1 MKCEINTNIKLI
13 KSRLLVG
20 LTVLLMAS
28 CATKE
33 RALDRLENFSVELR
47 YHSQEYDLNDW
58 EKAAKKFI
66 KIRKNISKHEME
78 YTSEQKRR
86 IGELEG
92 ECAGYM
98 VKGAKDK
105 VTGIGSEIGGILQGI
120 FDSIMK

>member
-1 MKCEINTNIKLI
+1 MKLRT
-13 KSRLLVG
+13 LLAAVA
-20 LTVLLMAS
+20 LTLLLAS

-33 RALDRLENFSVELR
+33 TALNRLENFSVELR
-47 YHSQEYDLNDW
+47 YHSQEYGLNDW
-58 EKAAKKFI
+58 EKAAKKFV

-78 YTSEQKRR
+78 YTAEQKRR

-120 FDSIMK
+120 FDSVKKK

>member
-1 MKCEINTNIKLI
+1 MKFKT
-13 KSRLLVG
+13 LLAVVA
-20 LTVLLMAS
+20 LTLMLAS

-33 RALDRLENFSVELR
+33 TALNRLENFSVELR
-47 YHSQEYDLNDW
+47 YHSQEYGLNDW
-58 EKAAKKFI
+58 EKAAKKFV
-66 KIRKNISKHEME
+66 KIRKDISKHEME

-105 VTGIGSEIGGILQGI
+105 VVGVGSEIGGILQGI
-120 FDSIMK
+120 FDSIKKQ

>member
-1 MKCEINTNIKLI
+1 MKQIKTM
-13 KSRLLVG
+13 LLVG

-33 RALDRLENFSVELR
+33 RALDRLENFSVELQ

-58 EKAAKKFI
+58 EHAAKKFI
-66 KIRKNISKHEME
+66 KIRKDISKHEME

-92 ECAGYM
+92 ECASYM

-105 VTGIGSEIGGILQGI
+105 VVGIGSEIGGILQGI